1 VRATT
6 AFNKTLAIPGAHV
19 TGVTF
24 SPDGIVVDLGRRTK
38 RLRCPCGWST
48 RASYDR
54 STRSWRG
61 LDLGASKVF
70 LRAEIRRLSCRRC
83 GRVRTEEVAW
93 ARLGAR
99 FTRDFEDVV
108 AWLAQRM
115 DKTAI
120 TRLLRCSWEAVASI
134 VTRVVADQLDD
145 ARLHEVYR
153 IGVDEVSYRKG
164 HRFLTVVAD
173 HDRDGA
179 VIWAG
184 EGRKAATLELFYDE
198 LGEAGSARLQAVS
211 LDMGAAFKKATDTKA
226 PQARQCVDPFHL
238 VALANE
244 AINKA
249 RRWAWNLERDKARQA
264 AAAGSLA
271 GPTRRGRLPPG
282 SPPRPRDQARWVKH
296 TRWALLKDPDRL
308 KDSQLQ
314 VLHELRRSRSVL
326 YRCWQLKEGLRDL
339 YRLTASANAPDHL
352 DWWLAWAC
360 RSRIPA
366 FVSLSQTVR
375 ANRDRILAAIEL
387 GLSNSKLEGLNSKI
401 RLINHRGYGHHSAAA
416 LIAMIYLCCGG
427 ITIELPLH

>member
-6 AFNKTLAIPGAHV
+6 AFNKMLAIPGAHV
-19 TGVTF
+19 TGVRFTTE
-24 SPDGIVVDLGRRTK
+24 GIVVDLARRSK
-38 RLRCPCGWST
+38 RLRCPCGWAT
-48 RASYDR
+48 RAVYDR
-54 STRSWRG
+54 SERSWRG
-61 LDLGASKVF
+61 LDLGGSKLF
-70 LRAEIRRLSCRRC
+70 LHAEIRRLSCRRC
-83 GRVRTEEVAW
+83 GRVRTEEVPW
-93 ARLGAR
+93 ARPGAR

-120 TRLLRCSWEAVASI
+120 TRLLRTTWETVAGI
-134 VTRVVADQLDD
+134 VVRVVADQLDQT
-145 ARLHEVYR
+145 RLEEVYR
-153 IGVDEVSYRKG
+153 VGVDEVSYRKG

-184 EGRKAATLELFYDE
+184 EGKNAATLERFYDE
-198 LGEAGSARLQAVS
+198 LGEQGCARLEAVS
-211 LDMGAAFKKATDTKA
+211 LDLGAAFKKATDSRA

-249 RRWAWNLERDKARQA
+249 RRWAWNLERDKARA
-264 AAAGSLA
+264 AAATT
-271 GPTRRGRLPPG
+271 GPKRRGRPPAG
-282 SPPRPRDQARWVKH
+282 TPPPTRDQARWVKH
-296 TRWALLKDPDRL
+296 TRWALLKDPDHL
-308 KDSQLQ
+308 KESQLQ
-314 VLHELRRSRSVL
+314 VLHELRRSGSVL

-339 YRLTASANAPDHL
+339 YRLADAADARAHL

-360 RSRIPA
+360 RCRIPA
-366 FVSLSQTVR
+366 FLTLSKTVR
-375 ANRDRILAAIEL
+375 ANRDRILAAVEL

-401 RLINHRGYGHHSAAA
+401 RLINHRGYGHHTAAA

-427 ITIELPLH
+427 INVELPLH